1 MTDLENLKNT
11 VAHVNQFMQKSIND
25 CADLLYQAGAE
36 RIEFHLEKQ
45 VVHQLGMKPM
55 TIHTFNVEVKL

>member
-11 VAHVNQFMQKSIND
+11 VAHVNKFMQESIND

-45 VVHQLGMKPM
+45 VVHQLGMNPL
-55 TIHTFNVEVKL
+55 TIHTINVEVKL

>member
-11 VAHVNQFMQKSIND
+11 IGHVNSLMQKTLND
-25 CADLLYQAGAE
+25 CADMLYQAGAE

-45 VVHQLGMKPM
+45 VVHQLGMKLM
-55 TIHTFNVEVKL
+55 LIHTINVEVKL